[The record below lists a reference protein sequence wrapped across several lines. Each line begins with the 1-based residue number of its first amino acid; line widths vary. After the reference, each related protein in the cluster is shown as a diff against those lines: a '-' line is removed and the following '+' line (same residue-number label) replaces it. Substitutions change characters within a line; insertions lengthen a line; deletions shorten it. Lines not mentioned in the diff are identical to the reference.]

1 MKRIF
6 FNVFGIFCAS
16 AVIMFAE
23 PYLYDRRYSNET
35 SSVIS
40 NNIYNDDNDTYYE
53 NKSEEHEEDD
63 DNVLLYQ
70 QFEFNNSD
78 IPWSYMIS
86 NFPHIFQGKEYPT
99 GCEAVSTVMVLNY
112 LGIDI
117 TIDEFIND
125 YLPKE
130 DIYSE
135 GKGKNEV
142 IYAADPNEYFIGDPY
157 DKHSLGCYAPVIKK
171 ALDNYS
177 TELYTA
183 SDISGTD
190 MEDIIR
196 DYILNDIPVIFW
208 ATMDMEQSK
217 EGTKWKIIDS
227 DREFTWISPEH
238 CLVLIGY
245 DRKYYY
251 FSDPAKEEFIT
262 SYSRKTVEKR
272 FEELGK
278 QGVVIQP
285 VH

>member
-1 MKRIF
+1 MKKF
-6 FNVFGIFCAS
+6 LFNLFGIFFAS

-23 PYLYDRRYSNET
+23 PYIYNNHYNNE
-35 SSVIS
+35 IS
-40 NNIYNDDNDTYYE
+40 PANNNISHNSNDTY
-53 NKSEEHEEDD
+53 EEDQTEDD

-70 QFEFNNSD
+70 QFEFNGSD

-86 NFPHIFQGKEYPT
+86 NFPHIFQGEEYPT

-117 TIDEFIND
+117 TINEFINE
-125 YLPKE
+125 YLPQK

-135 GKGKNEV
+135 GRGDNEI

-157 DKHSLGCYAPVIKK
+157 DEHSLGCYAPVIKK

-183 SDISGTD
+183 NDISGMD
-190 MEDIIR
+190 MQQIIKQ
-196 DYILNDIPVIFW
+196 YILNDIPVIFW
-208 ATMDMEQSK
+208 ATIDMQPSK
-217 EGTKWKIIDS
+217 EGTKWHIIDS

-245 DRKYYY
+245 DSKYYY
-251 FSDPAKEEFIT
+251 FSDPAKEENIT
-262 SYSRKTVEKR
+262 SYSRKTVEER

-278 QGVVIQP
+278 QGIVIQP